1 MMGSTANDGAEDA
14 TKEGNPAD
22 ASGDGEPVVLVVD
35 DEKRVTQAFALW
47 LDGYDVRRATSGE
60 EALERID
67 EDVDVVLLDRQM
79 PGLSGSEV
87 LARIREEGYDC
98 RVAMVTGVD
107 PDFEIFEMP
116 FDDYLTKP
124 VDQEELR
131 QTVEELVRLADYGDR
146 VHELFA
152 LANKQASLADRK
164 SDGDLTDSEAY
175 QRLLEELAA
184 MQADLDAVMERLDPE
199 AYERLFRDLPDIE
212 GDDDPT

>member
-107 PDFEIFEMP
+107 PDFEIVEMP